1 MNLSTKSRYGL
12 RILICLSKTYGT
24 GIPQKGKDIARDQGL
39 TEPYF
44 EQIIIKLKA
53 STLVKTIRGCNG
65 GYLLNRSPETISLLE
80 IVEIFEGPIELVKCR
95 KGSSL
100 CSRHNDCDAQSVWSN
115 LSKTIRKELAQ
126 VTLASILKE
135 SAEAEE
141 QPEYVI

>member
-12 RILICLSKTYGT
+12 RILLCLAKSYGT
-24 GIPQKGKDIARDQGL
+24 DVPLKGKAIASEQGL

-53 STLVKTIRGCNG
+53 HSLVATVRGCHG

-80 IVEIFEGPIELVKCR
+80 IVEIFEGPVELVKCR
-95 KGSSL
+95 KGTSVCPRQSE
-100 CSRHNDCDAQSVWSN
+100 CAAQSVWHK
-115 LSKTIRKELAQ
+115 LSRTIRTELAK
-126 VTLASILKE
+126 VTLASIVQE
-135 SAEAEE
+135 NENSD